1 MNVWAPKW
9 RKGSWLYRLA
19 LLLHNISGFDSSIVI
34 DRPLAMVS
42 GKTREYIAKVL
53 SKISDE
59 RQILLLLTPEDYGS
73 DVSGILDV
81 VASSKM
87 KWHCHLTKK
96 N

>member
-1 MNVWAPKW
+1 MAE
-9 RKGSWLYRLA
+9 RILA
-19 LLLHNISGFDSSIVI
+19 LSFSIALHNISGFDSSFN
-34 DRPLAMVS
+34 RQALAMVS